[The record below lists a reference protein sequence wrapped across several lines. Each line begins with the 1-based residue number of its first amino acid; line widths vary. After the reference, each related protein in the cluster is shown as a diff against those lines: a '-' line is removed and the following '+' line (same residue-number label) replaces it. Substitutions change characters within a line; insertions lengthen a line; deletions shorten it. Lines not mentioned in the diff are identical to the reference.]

1 MKNTLTDLNN
11 CLFDTIEKRSCRMT
25 EEEKAIRNR
34 AVSIRE
40 MTDVQIC
47 EFIDRTYGKGMEEG
61 ARLAQ
66 SQAKAKPED
75 AIANVRK
82 FIDYLTE
89 KTGSGNRIGKGT
101 ILQLNRELENAIKS
115 GLFSGEVNK

>member
-1 MKNTLTDLNN
+1 MK
-11 CLFDTIEKRSCRMT
+11 KRSCRMT
-25 EEEKAIRNR
+25 DEERAIHNR
-34 AVSIRE
+34 AVSIRK
-40 MTDVQIC
+40 MTDAQLC

-66 SQAKAKPED
+66 TKAQTKPED
-75 AIANVRK
+75 AVTHVKK

-101 ILQLNRELENAIKS
+101 ILQLNRELENAIKN
-115 GLFSGEVNK
+115 GLFSGEVAK

>member
-1 MKNTLTDLNN
+1 MK
-11 CLFDTIEKRSCRMT
+11 KRSCRMT
-25 EEEKAIRNR
+25 EEEKAIHNR
-34 AVSIRE
+34 AVSIRK
-40 MTDVQIC
+40 MTDAQLC

-61 ARLAQ
+61 AKLAQ
-66 SQAKAKPED
+66 SQVKAKPED
-75 AIANVRK
+75 AITHVRR

-115 GLFSGEVNK
+115 GLFSGEVSK

>member
-1 MKNTLTDLNN
+1 
-11 CLFDTIEKRSCRMT
+11 
-25 EEEKAIRNR
+25 
-34 AVSIRE
+34 
-40 MTDVQIC
+40 MTDAQLC

-66 SQAKAKPED
+66 GQAKAKPED
-75 AIANVRK
+75 AIAHVRK

-89 KTGSGNRIGKGT
+89 KTGCGNRIGKGT

-115 GLFSGEVNK
+115 GLFSAEVNK

>member
-1 MKNTLTDLNN
+1 
-11 CLFDTIEKRSCRMT
+11 
-25 EEEKAIRNR
+25 
-34 AVSIRE
+34 
-40 MTDVQIC
+40 
-47 EFIDRTYGKGMEEG
+47 MEEG

-75 AIANVRK
+75 AIAHVRK

-101 ILQLNRELENAIKS
+101 ILQLNRELENAIKN
-115 GLFSGEVNK
+115 GLFSGEVAK

>member
-1 MKNTLTDLNN
+1 
-11 CLFDTIEKRSCRMT
+11 
-25 EEEKAIRNR
+25 
-34 AVSIRE
+34 
-40 MTDVQIC
+40 MTDAQLC

-66 SQAKAKPED
+66 SQTKAKPED
-75 AIANVRK
+75 AIAHVRK

-89 KTGSGNRIGKGT
+89 KTGCGNRIGKGT